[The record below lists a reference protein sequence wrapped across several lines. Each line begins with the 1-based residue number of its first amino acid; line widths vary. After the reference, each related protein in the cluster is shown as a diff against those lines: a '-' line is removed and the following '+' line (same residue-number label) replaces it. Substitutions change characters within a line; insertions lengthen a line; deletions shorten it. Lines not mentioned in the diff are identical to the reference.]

1 MSPAVSYSPFLARER
16 ERGNVTFPALS
27 RQAHPSLRAREEA
40 AELQR
45 CRNSYGVC
53 AHPSAAP
60 TWWISQQEQLC
71 GSLDQPAFALFLQL
85 HPHSWAGQCQRGKCF
100 PPAAGSR
107 DSGADVSLVSWAF
120 MALLWLLE
128 GPGTQTQTE
137 KSQLLKLQRYC
148 STPLIKFLPSQDPQ
162 AAAGSP
168 ELVIQPLPR
177 ADKCHV
183 MLENG

>member
-1 MSPAVSYSPFLARER
+1 MGTGRGSRVTEMQKFLRRLCTPLSSSHVVDFTTGAVVWESGSACICPFSPTASAFLGRAVST
-16 ERGNVTFPALS
+16 GKMFPTS
-27 RQAHPSLRAREEA
+27 
-40 AELQR
+40 
-45 CRNSYGVC
+45 
-53 AHPSAAP
+53 
-60 TWWISQQEQLC
+60 
-71 GSLDQPAFALFLQL
+71 
-85 HPHSWAGQCQRGKCF
+85 
-100 PPAAGSR
+100 SR
-107 DSGADVSLVSWAF
+107 DSGADVPLVSWAF

-137 KSQLLKLQRYC
+137 KSQLHHLKRYC
-148 STPLIKFLPSQDPQ
+148 STPLIKLLPSQDPQ